1 MNNKLMTIVFA
12 GLAAIA
18 IPASSQAQETNL
30 IFYGVQMEELEYRQG
45 DQSENLL
52 VWDGDAFLGTDELK
66 LRWLGK
72 GEYDADGD
80 VLETMENRLV
90 LQKPISDFFDIKAGV
105 RLDSPE
111 GVDRWF
117 GVFGV
122 TGLAPQ
128 WIEIDADLF
137 ISETGDV
144 SARLDAGYEL
154 LITNRLILTP
164 SGEIDVALSDDRE
177 IGVASGLNSIE
188 LGLRLSY
195 DVVDR
200 TFSPY
205 IGVVFERKFG
215 RTADFARDEGE
226 DPSALF
232 AVIGAK
238 LMF

>member
-52 VWDGDAFLGTDELK
+52 VWDGDAFIGTDELK

-105 RLDSPE
+105 RLDSTE
-111 GVDRWF
+111 DVDRWF

-144 SARLDAGYEL
+144 SARLDAEYEL

>member
-52 VWDGDAFLGTDELK
+52 VWDGDAFIGTDELK

-144 SARLDAGYEL
+144 SARLDAEYEL

>member
-144 SARLDAGYEL
+144 SARLDAEYEL

-177 IGVASGLNSIE
+177 IGAASGLNSIE

>member
-45 DQSENLL
+45 DQRESLL
-52 VWDGDAFLGTDELK
+52 VWDGDAFIGTDELK

-144 SARLDAGYEL
+144 SARLDAEYEL

-215 RTADFARDEGE
+215 RTADFARNEGE

>member
-45 DQSENLL
+45 DQRESLL

-144 SARLDAGYEL
+144 SARLDAEYEL

>member
-52 VWDGDAFLGTDELK
+52 VWDGDAFIGTDELK

-144 SARLDAGYEL
+144 SARLDAEYEL

-164 SGEIDVALSDDRE
+164 SGEIDVAISEDRE

-200 TFSPY
+200 TISPY

>member
-80 VLETMENRLV
+80 VLATMENRLV
-90 LQKPISDFFDIKAGV
+90 LQKLISDFFDFKAGV

-137 ISETGDV
+137 ISETSDV
-144 SARLDAGYEL
+144 SARLDAEYEL

>member
-45 DQSENLL
+45 DQRESLL
-52 VWDGDAFLGTDELK
+52 VWDGDAFIGTDELK

-144 SARLDAGYEL
+144 SARLDAEYEL

>member
-52 VWDGDAFLGTDELK
+52 VWDGDAFIGTDELK

-90 LQKPISDFFDIKAGV
+90 IQKPISDFFDFKAGV

-111 GVDRWF
+111 GADRWF

-144 SARLDAGYEL
+144 SARLDAEYEL

>member
-1 MNNKLMTIVFA
+1 
-12 GLAAIA
+12 
-18 IPASSQAQETNL
+18 
-30 IFYGVQMEELEYRQG
+30 MEELEYRQG

-52 VWDGDAFLGTDELK
+52 VWDGDAFIGTDELK

-137 ISETGDV
+137 ISETSDV
-144 SARLDAGYEL
+144 SARLGAEYEL

-164 SGEIDVALSDDRE
+164 SGEIDVALSGDRE

>member
-111 GVDRWF
+111 DVDRWF

-144 SARLDAGYEL
+144 SARLDAEYEL

>member
-52 VWDGDAFLGTDELK
+52 VWDGDAFMGTDELK

-144 SARLDAGYEL
+144 SARLDAEYEL

>member
-52 VWDGDAFLGTDELK
+52 VWDGDAFIGTDELK

>member
-1 MNNKLMTIVFA
+1 MKNKLMTIAFA
-12 GLAAIA
+12 GFAAIA
-18 IPASSQAQETNL
+18 ISASSQAQETNL

-45 DQSENLL
+45 DRNQNLL
-52 VWDGDAFLGTDELK
+52 VWDGDAFIGSDELK

-72 GEYDADGD
+72 GEYDTEGD

-90 LQKPISDFFDIKAGV
+90 LQKPISDFFDLKAGV

-111 GVDRWF
+111 GADRWF
-117 GVFGV
+117 GVLGIA
-122 TGLAPQ
+122 GLAPQ
-128 WIEIDADLF
+128 WIEVDADLF
-137 ISETGDV
+137 VSETGDI
-144 SARLDAGYEL
+144 SARLDAEYEL

-164 SGEIDVALSDDRE
+164 SVEIDVALSDDRE

-188 LGLRLSY
+188 VGARLSY

-200 TFSPY
+200 AVSPY
-205 IGVVFERKFG
+205 IGVVYERKFS

>member
-52 VWDGDAFLGTDELK
+52 VWDGDAFIGTDELK

-144 SARLDAGYEL
+144 SARLDAEYEL

-164 SGEIDVALSDDRE
+164 SGEIDVAISEDRE

>member
-52 VWDGDAFLGTDELK
+52 VWDGDAFIGTDELK

-72 GEYDADGD
+72 GEYDADGH

>member
-45 DQSENLL
+45 DQSENLM
-52 VWDGDAFLGTDELK
+52 VWDGDAFIGTDELK

-117 GVFGV
+117 GLFGV

-144 SARLDAGYEL
+144 SARLDAEYEL

>member
-144 SARLDAGYEL
+144 SARLDAEYEL

-164 SGEIDVALSDDRE
+164 SGEIDVAISEDRE

>member
-144 SARLDAGYEL
+144 SARLDAEYEL

>member
-45 DQSENLL
+45 DQRENLL
-52 VWDGDAFLGTDELK
+52 VWDGDAFIGTDELK

-144 SARLDAGYEL
+144 SARLDAEYEL